1 MNETGHTFS
10 LPRGSDLLDQ
20 ALSTT
25 GARVLIV
32 DDQQELASTIALL
45 LTVAGYRPHPE
56 ATTEAARAHL
66 ADARPPD
73 FIICDYHLGHGENG
87 IELIEE
93 IRERYGNDIPAV
105 LMTGDKSYEIEA
117 QALSMRQLRLL
128 IKPFDGTELLASLQD
143 LDAAAGNV
151 RTKAR

>member
-1 MNETGHTFS
+1 M
-10 LPRGSDLLDQ
+10 DQ
-20 ALSTT
+20 ALPTT

-45 LTVAGYRPHPE
+45 LTVAGYRPHAAE
-56 ATTEAARAHL
+56 TSAAARAHL
-66 ADARPPD
+66 ADAQPPD
-73 FIICDYHLGHGENG
+73 CLICDYHLGHGDNG
-87 IELIEE
+87 LELIEE
-93 IRERYGNDIPAV
+93 IRERFGRDIPAV
-105 LMTGDKSYEIEA
+105 LMTGDKSCEIEA

-151 RTKAR
+151 RTKTR